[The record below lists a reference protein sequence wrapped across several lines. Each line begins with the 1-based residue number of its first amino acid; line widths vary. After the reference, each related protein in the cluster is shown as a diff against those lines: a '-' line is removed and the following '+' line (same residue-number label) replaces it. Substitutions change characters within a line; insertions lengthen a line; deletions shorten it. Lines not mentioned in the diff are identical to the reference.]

1 MLLRHNSHLGVID
14 VKQLCHVFLIALALC
29 VHAGESQAA
38 PQLSMVEA
46 NKIALARVPG
56 TVVHEKLKHKK
67 KGHDVYSIKI
77 KPRDHARSGFVKKV
91 EVDKETGQ
99 IVKIKDVKAK
109 SYDD

>member
-1 MLLRHNSHLGVID
+1 
-14 VKQLCHVFLIALALC
+14 VKTLCHVFLFALAIC
-29 VHAGESQAA
+29 FHGGESHAA
-38 PQLSMVEA
+38 PQLSAAEA

-56 TVVHEKLKHKK
+56 TVVHQKLKHKK

-77 KPRDHARSGFVKKV
+77 KPRDHVRSGFVKKV

-99 IVKIKDVKAK
+99 VVKIKDVKAK